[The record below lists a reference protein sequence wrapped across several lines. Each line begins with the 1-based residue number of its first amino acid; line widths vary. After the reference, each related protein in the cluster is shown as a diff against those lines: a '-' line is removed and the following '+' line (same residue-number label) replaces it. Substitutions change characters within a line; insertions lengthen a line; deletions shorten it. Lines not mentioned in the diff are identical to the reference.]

1 MEVDTAHIQVR
12 REKKNIKMLNRF
24 SVQKCFHFIFL
35 SIYFYLTLFFYSASG
50 KLAFHLTSL
59 TDSRQPPRPRSIPS
73 MLCVPVVARRLSL
86 PAGPTP
92 ATVKTFVRGFAA
104 TWLRASVC
112 ERAFSSGLI
121 VGSRHGA
128 LLVVACKPSVVRR
141 LYLLHLNLPVLLSL
155 CSTRLARRA
164 ATHVD

>member
-1 MEVDTAHIQVR
+1 
-12 REKKNIKMLNRF
+12 MLNKF

-50 KLAFHLTSL
+50 KLGFHLTSL
-59 TDSRQPPRPRSIPS
+59 TDSRQPLRPRSIPS

-104 TWLRASVC
+104 TKRASVC